1 MKIFVVVLGSLLIC
15 IVIDTI
21 SYKMMKIRNWMPM
34 YVADHITYHFIVFS
48 SSLEVIT
55 KCVFQLQKL
64 R

>member
-1 MKIFVVVLGSLLIC
+1 MKIFAVVLRSLLIC

-21 SYKMMKIRNWMPM
+21 SYKMMIRNWMPM